1 MNATRLR
8 IFAIW
13 LLTTLLV
20 ALFVL
25 AGGGKLAGTD
35 QAVHEFQRFGY
46 ATWFMVLVGT
56 IEVAAGL
63 CLLFPRT
70 ALAGALGLVPIMG
83 GAIWTL
89 WRVGASILP
98 PLIVGALLVTLAWL
112 RWSTRP
118 AHRAPAEV
126 ARAPGP
132 VHLSKENE

>member
-1 MNATRLR
+1 MGANRLQ
-8 IFAIW
+8 IIAIW

-46 ATWFMVLVGT
+46 ATWFLALVGT
-56 IEVAAGL
+56 IEVAGGL

-70 ALAGALGLVPIMG
+70 ALAGALGLLPIMG

-89 WRVGASILP
+89 WRVGDSILP

-112 RWSTRP
+112 RWSTRT
-118 AHRAPAEV
+118 AHPAPA
-126 ARAPGP
+126 AIASSPGR
-132 VHLSKENE
+132 VTLSKENE